1 MTTPIF
7 DSIING
13 VLSPTMIEQY
23 SVPISRISQVLTRL
37 PDRISQLE
45 SLLENQ
51 LGNYVRFDFAEE
63 KAAPLFISGEV
74 YHPIPNY
81 KYDININAFP
91 MPDDSPV
98 KRFYTKIINAQSS
111 YVKLALKEFSATAK
125 ADIDTKGEIKR
136 TLEGLYHLSLQIKN
150 VQDTEVIQYSLKQQI
165 IRLYYE
171 VAYTFS
177 HILPEDKIESFED
190 YYYTLFS
197 SYPQNDIS
205 ELFNTEKLKA
215 TIQNCIL
222 SNDDNISLHKDLLKQ
237 SIAHEPLHSLSVWL
251 ANYIVTETFFIKSE
265 ADISTER
272 GSHNL
277 SRHIIE
283 QKTKEYAKTSSKSEL
298 IAKIENDIESI
309 ADLCASLPTSAP
321 SLTIAWLQ
329 AQLQSADAKPGS
341 SSTDFSQR
349 DGLVYKGLVTKVEQ
363 IKDLFDFLVHEN
375 KIDVS
380 TEYTNFKKVFSG
392 HYATAPIKWTGVFSE
407 LMAMFK
413 QMKKDGVFVSND
425 KIWDKVSKSFIRK
438 DGTPFTATQIAS
450 QHPSASHK
458 LFAKRASDLLTA

>member
-23 SVPISRISQVLTRL
+23 SVPYSSICQALTHL
-37 PDRISQLE
+37 PNNVSQLE
-45 SLLENQ
+45 SLLEKQ

-63 KAAPLFISGEV
+63 KAAPLFISGEE
-74 YHPIPNY
+74 YHPITKY
-81 KYDININAFP
+81 KYAISINAFS
-91 MPDDSPV
+91 MPDDSPMH
-98 KRFYTKIINAQSS
+98 RFYAKIINAQSI
-111 YVKLALKEFSATAK
+111 YVKLALEDFSATAK

-136 TLEGLYHLSLQIKN
+136 TLEVLYHLSLQLKN
-150 VQDTEVIQYSLKQQI
+150 VQDTEVINHSLKQQI

-171 VAYTFS
+171 VAYTFCY
-177 HILPEDKIESFED
+177 ILPEDKIESFED
-190 YYYTLFS
+190 YYYTIFS
-197 SYPQNDIS
+197 IYPQNDVS
-205 ELFNTEKLKA
+205 EIFKTEKLKA
-215 TIQNCIL
+215 IIQNCIL
-222 SNDDNISLHKDLLKQ
+222 SSDDNISQHKDLLKQ
-237 SIAHEPLHSLSVWL
+237 AIAQNSLHSLSLWL
-251 ANYIVTETFFIKSE
+251 ANYIVTEIFSIKSE
-265 ADISTER
+265 VDISTER
-272 GSHNL
+272 GSRDL
-277 SRHIIE
+277 SRYIIE
-283 QKTKEYAKTSSKSEL
+283 QKTMEYAKASSKSEL

-309 ADLCASLPTSAP
+309 SDLCESLPTSAP
-321 SLTIAWLQ
+321 SLSIAWLQ

-341 SSTDFSQR
+341 SSTDFSQK
-349 DGLVYKGLVTKVEQ
+349 DGLVYKGLATKVEQ
-363 IKDLFDFLVHEN
+363 IKDLYDFLVHEN

-413 QMKKDGVFVSND
+413 QMKEDGVFVSND
-425 KIWDKVSKSFIRK
+425 KIWDKISKSFIRN

-458 LFAKRASDLLTA
+458 SFAKRASDLLTA

>member
-13 VLSPTMIEQY
+13 ALSPKKIEQAAVPY
-23 SVPISRISQVLTRL
+23 SIICQALTHL
-37 PDRISQLE
+37 PNNVSQLE
-45 SLLENQ
+45 SLLEKQ
-51 LGNYVRFDFAEE
+51 LGKYVRFDFAEE
-63 KAAPLFISGEV
+63 KAAPLFIEGEE

-81 KYDININAFP
+81 KYTISINAFP
-91 MPDDSPV
+91 IPDDSPMN
-98 KRFYTKIINAQSS
+98 RFYAKIINAQS
-111 YVKLALKEFSATAK
+111 YHVKLALEEFSATAK
-125 ADIDTKGEIKR
+125 ADIDTKGEIMR
-136 TLEGLYHLSLQIKN
+136 TLEGIYHLSLQLKD
-150 VQDTEVIQYSLKQQI
+150 VRDTKVIQYSLKQQMI
-165 IRLYYE
+165 TLYYD
-171 VAYTFS
+171 VAYSFC
-177 HILPEDKIESFED
+177 HILPEDKIEPFED

-309 ADLCASLPTSAP
+309 ADLCESLPTSAP

-349 DGLVYKGLVTKVEQ
+349 DGLIYKDLATKVEQ
-363 IKDLFDFLVHEN
+363 IRDLFNFLIREN
-375 KIDVS
+375 KIDAG

-392 HYATAPIKWTGVFSE
+392 HYATAPIKWIGVFSE

-413 QMKKDGVFVSND
+413 QMKEDGVFVTND

-438 DGTPFTATQIAS
+438 DGTSFTATQIAS

-458 LFAKRASDLLTA
+458 AFAKRASDLLTA

>member
-13 VLSPTMIEQY
+13 ALSPKKIEQAAVPY
-23 SVPISRISQVLTRL
+23 SIICQALTHL
-37 PDRISQLE
+37 PNNVSQLE
-45 SLLENQ
+45 SLLEKQ
-51 LGNYVRFDFAEE
+51 LGKYVRFDFAEE
-63 KAAPLFISGEV
+63 KAAPLFIEGEE

-81 KYDININAFP
+81 KYTISINAFP
-91 MPDDSPV
+91 IPDDSPMN
-98 KRFYTKIINAQSS
+98 RFYAKIINAQS
-111 YVKLALKEFSATAK
+111 YHVKLALEEFSATAK
-125 ADIDTKGEIKR
+125 ADIDTKGEIMR
-136 TLEGLYHLSLQIKN
+136 TLEGIYHLSLQLKD
-150 VQDTEVIQYSLKQQI
+150 VRDTKVIQYSLKQQMI
-165 IRLYYE
+165 TLYYD
-171 VAYTFS
+171 VAYSFC
-177 HILPEDKIESFED
+177 HILPEDKIEPFED

-205 ELFNTEKLKA
+205 ELFNIEKLKA

-309 ADLCASLPTSAP
+309 ADLCESLPTSAP

-349 DGLVYKGLVTKVEQ
+349 DGLIYKDLATKVEQ
-363 IKDLFDFLVHEN
+363 IRDLFNFLIREN
-375 KIDVS
+375 KIDAG

-392 HYATAPIKWTGVFSE
+392 HYATAPIKWIGVFSE

-413 QMKKDGVFVSND
+413 QMKEDGVFVTND

-438 DGTPFTATQIAS
+438 DGTTFTATQIAS

-458 LFAKRASDLLTA
+458 AFAKRASDLLTA

>member
-13 VLSPTMIEQY
+13 ALSPKKIEQAAVPY
-23 SVPISRISQVLTRL
+23 SIICQALTHL
-37 PDRISQLE
+37 PNNVSQLE
-45 SLLENQ
+45 SLLEKQ
-51 LGNYVRFDFAEE
+51 LGKYVRFDFAEE
-63 KAAPLFISGEV
+63 KAAPLFIEGEE

-81 KYDININAFP
+81 KYTISINAFP
-91 MPDDSPV
+91 IPDDSPMN
-98 KRFYTKIINAQSS
+98 RFYAKIINAQS
-111 YVKLALKEFSATAK
+111 YHVKLALEEFSATAK
-125 ADIDTKGEIKR
+125 ADIDTKGEIMR
-136 TLEGLYHLSLQIKN
+136 TLEGIYHLSLQLKD
-150 VQDTEVIQYSLKQQI
+150 VRDTKVIQYSLKQQMI
-165 IRLYYE
+165 TLYYD
-171 VAYTFS
+171 VAYSFC
-177 HILPEDKIESFED
+177 HILPEDKIEPFED

-309 ADLCASLPTSAP
+309 ADLCESLPTSAP

-349 DGLVYKGLVTKVEQ
+349 DGLIYKDLATKVEQ
-363 IKDLFDFLVHEN
+363 IRDLFNFLIREN
-375 KIDVS
+375 KIDAG

-392 HYATAPIKWTGVFSE
+392 HYATAPIKWIGVFSE

-413 QMKKDGVFVSND
+413 QMKEDGVFVTND

-438 DGTPFTATQIAS
+438 DGTTFTATQIAS

-458 LFAKRASDLLTA
+458 AFAKRASDLLTA

>member
-37 PDRISQLE
+37 PDSISQLE

-63 KAAPLFISGEV
+63 KAAPLFISGEE

-81 KYDININAFP
+81 KYDISINAFP

-125 ADIDTKGEIKR
+125 ADIDTKGEIMR
-136 TLEGLYHLSLQIKN
+136 TLEGIYHLSLQLKD
-150 VQDTEVIQYSLKQQI
+150 VRDTKVIQYSLKQQMLT
-165 IRLYYE
+165 LYYD
-171 VAYTFS
+171 VAYSFC
-177 HILPEDKIESFED
+177 HILPEDKIEPFED

-197 SYPQNDIS
+197 SYPQNDVS
-205 ELFNTEKLKA
+205 DVFKTEKLKA
-215 TIQNCIL
+215 IIQNCIL
-222 SNDDNISLHKDLLKQ
+222 SSDDNISHHKDLLKQ
-237 SIAHEPLHSLSVWL
+237 SIVQESLHSLSLWL
-251 ANYIVTETFFIKSE
+251 ANYIVTEIFSIKSK
-265 ADISTER
+265 ADISTES
-272 GSHNL
+272 GSRNL
-277 SRHIIE
+277 SRYIIE
-283 QKTKEYAKTSSKSEL
+283 QKTMEYAKASSKSEL

-309 ADLCASLPTSAP
+309 SDLCESLPTSAP
-321 SLTIAWLQ
+321 SITIAWLQ
-329 AQLQSADAKPGS
+329 VQLQSADAKPGS
-341 SSTDFSQR
+341 SSTDFSQK
-349 DGLVYKGLVTKVEQ
+349 DGLVYKGLATKVEQ
-363 IKDLFDFLVHEN
+363 IKDLFDFLVHKN

-380 TEYTNFKKVFSG
+380 TEYTNFKRVFSG
-392 HYATAPIKWTGVFSE
+392 HYATAPIKWTGAFSE

-413 QMKKDGVFVSND
+413 QMKEDGVFVSND

-458 LFAKRASDLLTA
+458 SFAKRASDLLTA